1 MKVDGRK
8 PTMQDIARRCARSVA
23 TVSRVLNGTS
33 SSITISEATRKQ
45 ILAAADELGFRP
57 NPFARALRTLRSETL
72 GVVVTESTNPFLASL
87 VQAIE
92 IAARSRGYHVL
103 PLTATHD
110 DPISTVET
118 TRSAIAM
125 LDALIVLGE
134 PPHHWELVSESLA
147 RQRPVVYVARET
159 RRRDVLAVYTDNEG
173 GMELLLQHLYR
184 LGHRRIECIAGP
196 MTADMK
202 ARVATYQS
210 FAKAHQG
217 HYEIRHMSDD
227 FRGGYEAA
235 RNLLANDPP
244 PTAIVACDDVMAVG
258 VLRAAHELGFRVPRD
273 LSVVGFDGIAL
284 GEYTVP
290 SLTTVLQPVPELSQ
304 AALDLTVQA
313 LDRGS
318 SGKGNLRPVK
328 VEPSL
333 IVRGSSSPPPAKT
346 PKKPETEAKTK

>member
-1 MKVDGRK
+1 
-8 PTMQDIARRCARSVA
+8 
-23 TVSRVLNGTS
+23 
-33 SSITISEATRKQ
+33 
-45 ILAAADELGFRP
+45 
-57 NPFARALRTLRSETL
+57 
-72 GVVVTESTNPFLASL
+72 
-87 VQAIE
+87 
-92 IAARSRGYHVL
+92 
-103 PLTATHD
+103 
-110 DPISTVET
+110 
-118 TRSAIAM
+118 
-125 LDALIVLGE
+125 
-134 PPHHWELVSESLA
+134 
-147 RQRPVVYVARET
+147 
-159 RRRDVLAVYTDNEG
+159 
-173 GMELLLQHLYR
+173 
-184 LGHRRIECIAGP
+184 
-196 MTADMK
+196 
-202 ARVATYQS
+202 
-210 FAKAHQG
+210 
-217 HYEIRHMSDD
+217 MSDD
-227 FRGGYEAA
+227 SRGGYEAA